1 MKRLKRGI
9 AVLLAASVACTGFLQ
24 TAQATLIGTEQVA
37 RAAVTQSDDRVRI
50 DAALMRDDIRE
61 QLVQLGV
68 DPRHV
73 AERVAALTDEEAARL
88 AASLENAPAGAGPG
102 VLGAAVFI
110 FVLLLVTDILGF
122 TKVFPFTRTAR

>member
-9 AVLLAASVACTGFLQ
+9 AILLAASIACTGFLQ

-37 RAAVTQSDDRVRI
+37 RAAATQSDDRVRI

-61 QLVQLGV
+61 QLLALGV

-73 AERVAALTDEEAARL
+73 AERVAGLTDEEAASL
-88 AASLENAPAGAGPG
+88 AGALEDAPAGGSL
-102 VLGAAVFI
+102 VGAIVFV
-110 FVLLLVTDILGF
+110 FVLLLVTDLLGL
-122 TKVFPFTRTAR
+122 TKVFPFTRPVR